1 MGNTCKTYPSLY
13 KKITQVRNED
23 GTEIIGNAISKESFH
38 SLIRLYNTAML
49 HVHHPE
55 YILYDETEYTDEQ
68 LLDIARNL
76 DDFRSRGRS
85 LARAREIYMKQM
97 SEQYGSVY
105 NMAAKM
111 LSDNLTGKQINE
123 LQSGLLGAFYDVIN
137 SEKDDMRLTEFLE
150 SIDNDKF
157 FKMLLK
163 TKKQLLNDIT
173 GWIDELESNNE
184 DTSAIRELTGKLFGM
199 SYNPRGNFHD
209 VDGNFESMV
218 DYELIMMTP
227 VFSKIL
233 GRRINENFVIDNQ
246 ENIDAIDDIDL
257 DDTKNTDLESWQKDK
272 DMDSATSNMSSYV
285 YMALSLVPETESV
298 SKAKYFLDGKE
309 ISAEEY
315 DRLAEDSKSNDN
327 EVSNKAKILL
337 KGVTVS
343 FETEINDKISSLTG
357 YTIMSNPQVVARR
370 LSTLLI
376 DCHSY
381 DDMKRVLQ
389 KQGYLYEDLV
399 NRLET
404 DYMFRNTFVSFFN
417 KYQLDVVLTDSD
429 RKSDGT
435 ITYHSKPVNKRTK
448 KETVR
453 TYLNKLKF
461 KKGTPNSIFN
471 IVKAEGKNRNN
482 LSLNPKKRMSAKSKY
497 FGVTSRDSEG
507 NTVYDDKHSIYY
519 GLDYYAQSGEF
530 DTASPAND
538 YDHLKGAIRFIFE
551 TFGID
556 IEEDTLVSI
565 ASDKNNVAILNDT
578 AKKLFESKMF
588 SELHVTDVN
597 SVFGDRD
604 KTVSDNYYNMLMM
617 ANASRYSSYSTNMFT
632 YAGNKQSSRI
642 LPSAITS
649 FFKSLKITRGENIKA
664 LLEEKFLKSDMFVD
678 KNGVPYNQILRDILD
693 SASFNVL
700 SKSFKDVI
708 GITRNMGID
717 NILAEDTDR
726 RQHLLM
732 DITTYFQN
740 RKFRDDIYEEDE
752 GTPFLKRKDGIVSQY
767 KKYRDDYAYVPSF
780 ITGDN
785 NTSRYYRLL
794 HHTENEIV
802 NGIYR
807 LYLSELRTIKLQD
820 QFNKEGIAFY
830 ANDKES
836 YFSSY
841 KQRFGILTFLN
852 EYIGQT
858 DAATRD
864 KILNGGV
871 TLEEF
876 DRIVRDYLDKGFK
889 EFMNLL
895 DMEGITSRIYRGQ
908 DDSVGKYRNLEWLI
922 GDDVPKNDADARQ
935 AALEAKLKDYYLNY
949 KFGMYNIMNLT
960 QVSTLFFRG
969 VEDLQKRN
977 KATLTN
983 GYQVMVDAVDMEG
996 NKIFADGDAQRVVY
1010 FNDISLA
1017 PSKADMEAIYNTA
1030 YKEYKRR
1037 GLSDDKAAKKAAK
1050 FVEDYKTSTITDGE
1064 AYRSFESYRNILM
1077 SIGEPFWSVNKE
1089 RAYRRIM
1096 EIIEDNSSYEDGDK
1110 NNNLTFDAFSEINKL
1125 MLTMQPIKPIN
1136 DGIEDYSGGIKI
1148 PFQLKYAEVPILP
1161 EMYPAGSKL
1170 RQMGLWMREN
1180 KVDLM
1185 PSTKCGKKGVFGA
1198 ADLQYKTKDG
1208 SYVGTDG
1215 KCLKGMKSDG
1225 VTEIDGEEKPTMDE
1239 QKRYIAKTGKDG
1251 RISYDDSVSF
1261 DEIMAN
1267 CQSIE
1272 ADESTGKMHGYVIHT
1287 LPVSTMLIQSNNP
1300 DHINAMST
1308 LSSQA
1313 RKIITKAIKSDV
1325 VYTVDGK
1332 KIDGK
1337 RLARLYNYL
1346 QSMKYARSAK
1356 SFLKDITNDNKMRRK
1371 FTRLVLSSERMN
1383 PALVERLAN
1392 GISMSE
1398 LASAKDF
1405 ESLLISEYKKSVVKQ
1420 MIDGGM
1426 AIQAASLGVGNHWV
1440 ADQELNAIVKDG
1452 VVVGVEC
1459 EIAFDFF
1466 YKNVS
1471 GKDTSL
1477 EYDAYCNQD
1486 GTFKM
1491 TENGKQTLIERDFP
1505 GILDIVGVRI
1515 PTEKEYSMFAMHI
1528 KRVTPKGA
1536 SNSIKLPS
1544 WCTTRADFDFD
1555 IDKLYLMRHNY
1566 VSKMEFTN
1574 EDVWKDIYKGEKGLQ
1589 AALERARDSVSEEE
1603 KAELAKKLGHNP
1615 FLHDYWDYLPLNFAM
1630 ESKEALFEGYA
1641 EKRKSLTHIKP
1652 SIDVTADLSKLTAND
1667 DIDKAINNALVDIYL
1682 GVLSDPSTSFDSM
1695 SHGGFD
1701 GASEAARFSRVLQN
1715 LDALKSIKAIDSSD
1729 YKALFDEEGN
1739 IKVKELMTLL
1749 ELDKDLDFKPEYD
1762 YSEPETSMLF
1772 KEKNQAGDNL
1782 IGIFANGD
1790 MNAFIST
1797 KLKKLRFNNSSR
1809 ILFGSLAE
1817 KVSEVNGSTDEADI
1831 ANSDI
1836 GCNLLNS
1843 TVNNVEILKNLAE
1856 LLGASVDAV
1865 KNPVLEYLNLNTDTA
1880 DVAGMLFRLGYSM
1893 TDVALLLNQPVV
1905 RKACEYM
1912 RYNNV
1917 RSVSTALRHVL
1928 TDNYGFT
1935 KDEVKSMFDNDKSGY
1950 NYSVLTQDNLAKT
1963 IFNGN
1968 SIFKGDVT
1976 KMSSKD
1982 GELLGEIKDIT
1993 RNVAVLF
2000 NMATSNAINLGS
2012 YVRKVRN
2019 TSSNTLKSRFADFIS
2034 QKAKSENSSFGNL
2047 EIETNDTM
2055 KSPISEDWKEW
2066 EADTFNKSINE
2077 FLMENADHP
2086 FGYENALYNI
2096 NRFFMDYMMKKYTP
2110 YASGV
2115 YTRTVSDVG
2124 RLTSKNGL
2132 NGDTIEVLHRFI
2144 PMFRMAHS
2152 NGKFN
2157 PANRSPYNRVNK
2169 DGTVGELMYN
2179 AEFYINSSNDNSFMG
2194 NIARLIKGE
2203 PNLYART
2210 DEEIMGLLN
2219 FLSANEF
2226 FDNINSGYISENSNI
2241 EALTFSHS
2249 FYISPSEK
2257 MALKYSFM
2265 ELYERYPKLAR
2276 DVFMHFYYA
2285 YGINPVYNQV
2295 MGLAPVELLK
2305 NLIVDEDSNTSYFD
2319 MFDGS
2324 DSYNKSDDL
2333 YGFKN
2338 RNGLYY
2344 AFIIS
2349 QKDNPDVVPVV
2360 YRGEKSGKTLTISGY
2375 GVRDLIL
2382 NRYKNANGK
2391 FSQTYS
2397 VKPVI
2402 KYKGDL
2408 YALRNSTGLF
2418 GYDSI
2423 TTEVTG
2429 DTDGSLNKI
2438 IYEKAVILNTDGT
2451 DDFVT
2456 SKNWHV
2462 YNEDNVDNV
2471 GDTESGINGDG
2482 KATPDITV
2490 DEGTVPTNDDE
2501 SNKEKIKIFEKL
2513 PHIDDSGK
2521 PICNNNIQ

>member
-1 MGNTCKTYPSLY
+1 MGNTCKIYPSLY

-23 GTEIIGNAISKESFH
+23 GTEIIGDAISKESFY
-38 SLIRLYNTAML
+38 SLIRLYNAAML
-49 HVHHPE
+49 NASRKDL
-55 YILYDETEYTDEQ
+55 ILFDEKEYTDEQ
-68 LLDIARNL
+68 LLDIAENL
-76 DDFRSRGRS
+76 DEFRSRGRS

-97 SEQYGSVY
+97 SKEYGSVY

-123 LQSGLLGAFYDVIN
+123 LQSGLLSAFYRVISSRDGN
-137 SEKDDMRLTEFLE
+137 VSLTEFLE
-150 SIDNDKF
+150 TIDNDKF

-163 TKKQLLNDIT
+163 TKKQLLNDINE
-173 GWIDELESNNE
+173 WIDELEGDGE
-184 DTSAIRELTGKLFGM
+184 DTSAIRELTGKLFGV
-199 SYNPRGNFHD
+199 SYNSISNIHD
-209 VDGNFESMV
+209 VDGYFESIV

-227 VFSKIL
+227 IFSKIL
-233 GRRINENFVIDNQ
+233 GKRINENLVIDNS
-246 ENIDAIDDIDL
+246 EDLDAIDDIDL

-285 YMALSLVPETESV
+285 YMALTLVPETESV

-309 ISAEEY
+309 ISADEY
-315 DRLAEDSKSNDN
+315 DRLAENSKSSDND
-327 EVSNKAKILL
+327 VSDNAKMML
-337 KGVTVS
+337 KRVTVS

-357 YTIMSNPQVVARR
+357 YTMMSNPQVVARR

-381 DDMKRVLQ
+381 NDMKSVLL

-417 KYQLDVVLTDSD
+417 KYQLDVVMTDSD
-429 RKSDGT
+429 RKGDGT

-448 KETVR
+448 KETVK
-453 TYLNKLKF
+453 TYLNKLRF

-482 LSLNPKKRMSAKSKY
+482 LSLNPKKRMSAERKY
-497 FGVTSRDSEG
+497 FGTISRDSEG
-507 NTVYDDKHSIYY
+507 NKVYDDVHSIYY
-519 GLDYYAQSGEF
+519 GLDYYAQNGEF
-530 DTASPAND
+530 DANSPAND
-538 YDHLKGAIRFIFE
+538 YDHLKGVIRFIFE

-578 AKKLFESKMF
+578 AKNLFESKMF

-597 SVFGDRD
+597 SIFGDRD
-604 KTVSDNYYNMLMM
+604 KTVHDNYYDLLMM

-649 FFKSLKITRGENIKA
+649 FFKSLKITKGENIKT

-678 KNGVPYNQILRDILD
+678 KDGVPYNQILKDILD
-693 SASFNVL
+693 SSSFNVL
-700 SKSFKDVI
+700 SKSFKDII

-740 RKFRDDIYEEDE
+740 RKFKDNYYEEDE
-752 GTPFLKRKDGIVSQY
+752 GTPFLKRKDGVVSQY
-767 KKYRDDYAYVPSF
+767 KKYRNDYAYVPSF

-852 EYIGQT
+852 EYIRQT

-864 KILNGGV
+864 RILKEGGMSP
-871 TLEEF
+871 EEF
-876 DRIVRDYLDKGFK
+876 GKIVRDHLNNGFK
-889 EFMNLL
+889 EFMSLL
-895 DMEGITSRIYRGQ
+895 DKEGITSRIYRGQ
-908 DDSVGKYRNLEWLI
+908 DDNVGKYRNLEWLI
-922 GDDVPKNDADARQ
+922 GDDVSKTDAKKRQ
-935 AALEAKLKDYYLNY
+935 EALETKLKDYYLNY
-949 KFGMYNIMNLT
+949 KFGMYNIMNMT

-983 GYQVMVDAVDMEG
+983 GYQVMVDAVDMNG
-996 NKIFADGDAQRVVY
+996 DKIFADGDAQRVVY

-1017 PSKADMEAIYNTA
+1017 PSKSDMDAIYNTA

-1037 GLSDDKAAKKAAK
+1037 GLSDVEASKRAAE
-1050 FVEDYKTSTITDGE
+1050 FIEDYKTSTITDGE

-1077 SIGEPFWSVNKE
+1077 SIGEPFWSVSKE
-1089 RAYRRIM
+1089 KAYQRIM
-1096 EIIEDNSSYEDGDK
+1096 EIIGDNSSYENGDK
-1110 NNNLTFDAFSEINKL
+1110 NNNLTFDAFSEINRL

-1136 DGIEDYSGGIKI
+1136 DGIEDYADGAIKI

-1180 KVDLM
+1180 GVDLM

-1198 ADLQYKTKDG
+1198 ADLQYMTVGG
-1208 SYVGTDG
+1208 SYVDANLDY
-1215 KCLKGMKSDG
+1215 LKGMTADG
-1225 VTEIDGEEKPTMDE
+1225 KEIDGSEKPTMDE

-1251 RISYDDSVSF
+1251 MVSYDDSVSF

-1272 ADESTGKMHGYVIHT
+1272 ADESTGKMHGYVIHK

-1325 VYTVDGK
+1325 TYTVDGK

-1346 QSMKYARSAK
+1346 QSLKYARSSM
-1356 SFLKDITNDNKMRRK
+1356 SFLKDITDSDKMRRK
-1371 FTRLVLSSERMN
+1371 FTRMVLSSDRMN

-1405 ESLLISEYKKSVVKQ
+1405 ESLLISDYKKSVVKQ

-1471 GKDTSL
+1471 GKNANL
-1477 EYDAYCNQD
+1477 EYDTYCNQD

-1491 TENGKQTLIERDFP
+1491 TEDGKQTLIERDFP
-1505 GILDIVGVRI
+1505 GILDIVGTRI

-1528 KRVTPKGA
+1528 KRVTPKGCA
-1536 SNSIKLPS
+1536 NSLKLPS

-1566 VSKMEFTN
+1566 VSKMEFSN

-1589 AALERARDSVSEEE
+1589 TALERARDSVNEDE
-1603 KAELAKKLGHNP
+1603 KAELTKKLGHNP

-1630 ESKEALFEGYA
+1630 ESKEAIFERYA

-1652 SIDVTADLSKLTAND
+1652 SIDITADLSKLVAND

-1682 GVLSDPSTSFDSM
+1682 GVLGDPSTSFDSM

-1715 LDALKSIKAIDSSD
+1715 LDMLKSTKAISDGD
-1729 YKALFDEEGN
+1729 YKALFDKDGN
-1739 IKVKELMTLL
+1739 IKIKELITLL

-1797 KLKKLRFNNSSR
+1797 KLKKLRFGNNSR

-1831 ANSDI
+1831 LKADI
-1836 GCNLLNS
+1836 GCNLLNI
-1843 TVNNVEILKNLAE
+1843 TVNGVESLKNLAE

-1917 RSVSTALRHVL
+1917 RSVSTALKHVL
-1928 TDNYGFT
+1928 ADSYGFT
-1935 KDEVKSMFDNDKSGY
+1935 SDEIKSMFDNNKSSY
-1950 NYSVLTQDNLAKT
+1950 DYKVLTQDNLAKT
-1963 IFNGN
+1963 IFNGDA
-1968 SIFKGDVT
+1968 IFKGDVT

-1982 GELLGEIKDIT
+1982 GELLGGIKNIT
-1993 RNVAVLF
+1993 MNVAVLF

-2055 KSPISEDWKEW
+2055 GDPISEDWKEW
-2066 EADTFNKSINE
+2066 SVKTYDKDMRE
-2077 FLMENADHP
+2077 FLINNADHP
-2086 FGYENALYNI
+2086 FGYENVLYNI

-2115 YTRTVSDVG
+2115 YTRTVGEVG

-2132 NGDTIEVLHRFI
+2132 NGDTIETLHRFI

-2152 NGKFN
+2152 NGVFN
-2157 PANRSPYNRVNK
+2157 PANKSKYNKVNE
-2169 DGTVGELMYN
+2169 DGTAGKLMYN
-2179 AEFYINSSNDNSFMG
+2179 DEFYIDSSNNDSFMG

-2210 DEEIMGLLN
+2210 DEEIIGLLN
-2219 FLSANEF
+2219 FLSTNEF

-2257 MALKYSFM
+2257 RALKYSFM

-2295 MGLAPVELLK
+2295 MELAPVELLK

-2319 MFDGS
+2319 MFNGD
-2324 DSYNKSDDL
+2324 DSYNNSDDF

-2338 RNGLYY
+2338 CSGLYY

-2360 YRGEKSGKTLTISGY
+2360 YRGNKVGNTLTISGY

-2382 NRYKNANGK
+2382 KRYRNNNGK

-2408 YALRNSTGLF
+2408 YALRNNTGLF

-2429 DTDGSLNKI
+2429 DRDGSLNEI
-2438 IYEKAVILNTDGT
+2438 VYEKAVILNVNGT
-2451 DDFVT
+2451 DNFIT
-2456 SKNWHV
+2456 SKNWYV
-2462 YNEDNVDNV
+2462 YNSDEIDNV

-2482 KATPDITV
+2482 NTAPEVTV
-2490 DEGTVPTNDDE
+2490 DNSTVPTNDD
-2501 SNKEKIKIFEKL
+2501 SSTKEKIGLFEKIPL
-2513 PHIDDSGK
+2513 IDEYGR
-2521 PICNNNIQ
+2521 PICNNNI